1 MTSPL
6 LMRKHTTKRGYRMSN
21 RRTFLLQTGG
31 LISASFFAHETWAQP
46 SFGNTLERVQKTKI
60 LRIGAVRG
68 GTPYYY
74 KNIVS
79 NQWEGCMIDMASD
92 LAKSLGATTQI
103 NETTWGNAVLDLQ
116 AGKIDVFFGLFPTE
130 QRREAVA
137 FSDPL
142 FHNAN
147 SLVARPGF
155 NPTTW
160 ESLNKKGVRIAVD
173 LGSSYDALV
182 TKTCPEATIMRFD
195 KTNDATLA
203 VQAGRADCQVTVIIL
218 ALTMLK
224 KNPSMGHLIV
234 PLPMA
239 STTTN
244 AALPKEE
251 SDAWQGY
258 FNKWLAGMHQ
268 SGKIKQ
274 IMLSN
279 LEKLVGVKP
288 SDIPSQVNF

>member
-1 MTSPL
+1 MTD
-6 LMRKHTTKRGYRMSN
+6 
-21 RRTFLLQTGG
+21 RRTFLLHTGG
-31 LISASFFAHETWAQP
+31 VLGASFFAQAAWAQP
-46 SFGNTLERVQKTKI
+46 SFANTLERVQKTKI

-79 NQWEGCMIDMASD
+79 NQWEGCMIDMATD
-92 LAKSLGATTQI
+92 LAQTLGAMLQI
-103 NETTWGNAVLDLQ
+103 TETTWGNSVLDLQ
-116 AGKIDVFFGLFPTE
+116 AGKIDAFFGLFPTP
-130 QRREAVA
+130 QRRMAVS
-137 FSDPL
+137 FSEPL

-155 NPTTW
+155 NPTMW
-160 ESLNKKGVRIAVD
+160 ADLNKKDVRIAVD

-182 TKTCPEATIMRFD
+182 TRTCPEATILRFD

-234 PLPMA
+234 PLPLA

-251 SDAWQGY
+251 STAWQVY
-258 FNKWLAGMHQ
+258 FDNWLAGMQ
-268 SGKIKQ
+268 SSGKIKQ
-274 IMLSN
+274 IMLGN

-288 SDIPSQVNF
+288 SDIPPQVNF